1 MEIKKENYF
10 TRHEDNVIE
19 TMSFEELQNAVDYF
33 ARTLK
38 MNNICP
44 CEVPVYFTH
53 DGKKYEFSKHTAIG
67 LAMGR
72 GCEVLVDFD
81 DYSEIKYVAPDS
93 RPEEGEY
100 WNSRG
105 TGVGYDGTPDCS
117 GFVVSKLAGERLR
130 RMVRL
135 VLEKDET
142 ESYLDFR
149 EREPNW
155 IQFKFNGK
163 EFDVEKL
170 DEMARANN
178 NILTIEILKQCKV
191 TEEDSQKESNNQ

>member
-1 MEIKKENYF
+1 MEFKKENYF
-10 TRHEDNVIE
+10 TRHEDNVIN

-53 DGKKYEFSKHTAIG
+53 EGKKYEFSKHTAIG
-67 LAMGR
+67 LVMGR
-72 GCEVLVDFD
+72 GCEVHVDFD
-81 DYSEIKYVAPDS
+81 DYDEIKYVAPDS
-93 RPEEGEY
+93 RPENGEY

-105 TGVGYDGTPDCS
+105 VGYDLS

-142 ESYLDFR
+142 KSWLDFR
-149 EREPNW
+149 ESEPNW
-155 IQFKFNGK
+155 IQFKFQKK
-163 EFDVEKL
+163 EFDLEKL

-191 TEEDSQKESNNQ
+191 KEEDSQKELNNQ

>member
-81 DYSEIKYVAPDS
+81 DYNEIKYVAPDS
-93 RPEEGEY
+93 RPENGEY
-100 WNSRG
+100 WDSR
-105 TGVGYDGTPDCS
+105 GVGYDLS

-142 ESYLDFR
+142 KSWLDFR
-149 EREPNW
+149 ESEPNR
-155 IQFKFNGK
+155 IQFKFQK
-163 EFDVEKL
+163 EEFDLEKL

-191 TEEDSQKESNNQ
+191 TEKDS

>member
-1 MEIKKENYF
+1 MEFKKENYF
-10 TRHEDNVIE
+10 TKHEDNVIE

-93 RPEEGEY
+93 RPENGEY

-105 TGVGYDGTPDCS
+105 VGYDLS

-142 ESYLDFR
+142 KSWLDFR
-149 EREPNW
+149 ESEPNW
-155 IQFKFNGK
+155 IQFKFQK
-163 EFDVEKL
+163 EEFDLEKL

-191 TEEDSQKESNNQ
+191 TEKDSQKESNNQ

>member
-81 DYSEIKYVAPDS
+81 DYNEIKYVAPDS
-93 RPEEGEY
+93 RPENGEY

-105 TGVGYDGTPDCS
+105 VGYDLS

-142 ESYLDFR
+142 KSWLDFR
-149 EREPNW
+149 ESEPDW
-155 IQFKFNGK
+155 IQFKFQK
-163 EFDVEKL
+163 EEFDLEKL
-170 DEMARANN
+170 NEMARANN

-191 TEEDSQKESNNQ
+191 TEKDSQKESNNQ